1 MQVPAKKRI
10 FCVDLLR
17 GIDIFYLLVI
27 HYAILAPGVFCVWPL
42 ESVSAKAFW
51 LHSLTAFAEP
61 GQTPTGFGLLDCTQP
76 LFIFVT
82 GVSASLA
89 FRKFARPDGG
99 VDLALF
105 WKGLAKRVLMLWAL
119 GSAIRGILTFRLFTG
134 PDAGL
139 SFVFYSDTLH
149 TIAVAY
155 CAASLGLLLRR
166 QWQRLALAAA
176 LVGAAALVLACCGDY
191 SRLGNAARIFEDFV
205 YGKIGGHAKNF
216 CYLLTTLTW
225 AGMGVFASLAG
236 DVLKGSL
243 APWAK
248 VRLLAFAGAAL
259 LAGGW
264 IVSFW
269 IPPIRYIYTLSF
281 VLETQGGAMI
291 LLAVLFALTD
301 IGNWRRGTGLLIL
314 FGQCSLA
321 AWMTVNFF
329 GDALTSAASRFVVG
343 MPRLLG
349 TSTYQPLFVSAARAV
364 VLVALV
370 AMWRTWRLAAKSG
383 SRLEGRRSS

>member
-1 MQVPAKKRI
+1 MSTKKRV

-42 ESVSAKAFW
+42 ESVSVKAFW

-61 GQTPTGFGLLDCTQP
+61 CQVPTGFGILDCTQP

-89 FRKFARPDGG
+89 FRKFARPDGS

-105 WKGLAKRVLMLWAL
+105 WKSLAKRMLMLWAL

-166 QWQRLALAAA
+166 QWQRLALAV
-176 LVGAAALVLACCGDY
+176 LLIGAAAVILACCGDY
-191 SRLGNAARIFEDFV
+191 SRFGNAARLFEDFV

-225 AGMGVFASLAG
+225 AGMGVLASLAG
-236 DVLKGSL
+236 DVVKGFL
-243 APWAK
+243 APWTK
-248 VRLLAFAGAAL
+248 VKILASVGAAM

-264 IVSFW
+264 IASFW

-301 IGNWRRGTGLLIL
+301 IGGWRRGTGLLIL

-321 AWMTVNFF
+321 AWMIVNFF
-329 GDALTSAASRFVVG
+329 GDALTSVASCFAVG

-349 TSTYQPLFVSAARAV
+349 ASTYQPLFVAVARAV

-370 AMWRTWRLAAKSG
+370 AMWRTWRSAATSG
-383 SRLEGRRSS
+383 PRTEVRRPS